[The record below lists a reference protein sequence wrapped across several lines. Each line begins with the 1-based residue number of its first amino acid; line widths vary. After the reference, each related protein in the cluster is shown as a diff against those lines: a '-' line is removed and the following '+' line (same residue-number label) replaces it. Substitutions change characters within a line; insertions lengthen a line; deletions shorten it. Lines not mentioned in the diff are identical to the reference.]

1 MRESFPPCRDR
12 ATPWITEGA
21 SAEPAVLVSP
31 PPPVYASA
39 MSDDAP
45 SFVRGIFAGAIHD
58 DLLFPFPA
66 SLAERDPD
74 EARTVRRLLADLARM
89 RDAGVIDA
97 ARFDEEETVPE
108 ETILAL
114 AAGGWMGLSIPREYG
129 GLGLSAAAYAHVF
142 GAISSMDAALGVLL
156 GVHCGLGSKA
166 IVLFGTAEQKARYLP
181 MLARGHTLAAYAL
194 TEPETGSDAQN
205 VVTQAQPNDDGSW
218 TLTGRKHWIGNG
230 HRAGV
235 IATFAQAPV
244 ERGGTTVLRPTAF
257 IIRPDMPGF
266 RVTGT
271 VRKLGIRGSTQAELV
286 YDGLRVPADH
296 VLGTVG
302 KGFGVAV
309 KVLNGGRM
317 TLAAGCTAGTKSLL
331 AQMVEFA
338 EHRVQFGRP
347 IADFEITQRK
357 LARTASDVYAA
368 DAMLGELARLAE
380 QPDGEYALE
389 AACCKVFASEM
400 LWRAADEMV
409 QVAGGRGYVKPYPYE
424 RQLRDARINRIFEG
438 TNEILRLFIS
448 LNGIQGPAAQLKEL
462 GVALRRPLRNLG
474 LISGFAASRLASRL
488 GATPTL
494 DVELHERLAAHAR
507 HFEKHVAELKDAAE
521 RLIRAYRKEIV
532 ERQQELERL
541 SDMAI
546 ELFATACVLA
556 RTQQLLLAR
565 GEDGCSRELGLCDLF
580 IVEAGRRFR
589 ASRVALQSPQDEVR
603 RRVAAGIRDAGG
615 YGVVDAMLPELQSDG
630 RTVRRSD
637 GPLSTEP
644 LAPGDQQRPQAA
656 SGSDRQTVRPRS
668 D

>member
-1 MRESFPPCRDR
+1 
-12 ATPWITEGA
+12 
-21 SAEPAVLVSP
+21 
-31 PPPVYASA
+31 

-58 DLLFPFPA
+58 VLLFPFPA
-66 SLAERDPD
+66 SLEERDPD
-74 EARTVRRLLADLARM
+74 EARTVRRLVADLARL
-89 RDAGVIDA
+89 RESGLIDS
-97 ARFDEEETVPE
+97 ARFDEEETIPE
-108 ETILAL
+108 ETIRAL
-114 AAGGWMGLSIPREYG
+114 ADGGWMGLSIPREYG

-142 GAISSMDAALGVLL
+142 GAISSVDASLGVLL

-166 IVLFGTAEQKARYLP
+166 IVLFGSADQKARYLP
-181 MLARGHTLAAYAL
+181 MLARGETLAAYAL

-205 VVTQAQPNDDGSW
+205 IVTQAQPNDDGSW

-244 ERGGTTVLRPTAF
+244 ERGGKTVLRPTAF

-266 RVTGT
+266 KVVGT

-286 YDGLRVPADH
+286 YDNLRVPADH

-309 KVLNGGRM
+309 KVLNGGRL
-317 TLAAGCTAGTKSLL
+317 TLAAGCTAGTKALL
-331 AQMVEFA
+331 AEMVAFA
-338 EHRVQFGRP
+338 EARVQFGRP

-368 DAMLGELARLAE
+368 DAMLGELTRLAE
-380 QPDGEYALE
+380 HPDGEYALE

-409 QVAGGRGYVKPYPYE
+409 QVAGGRGYVKPFPYE

-462 GVALRRPLRNLG
+462 GIALRRPLQNLG
-474 LISGFAASRLASRL
+474 LISGFAASRVASRL

-494 DVELHERLAAHAR
+494 DVELHTRLDTHAR
-507 HFEKHVAELKDAAE
+507 HFEKHVAEMKEAAE
-521 RLIRAYRKEIV
+521 RVIRAYRAEIV

-556 RTQQLLLAR
+556 RTQQLLVER
-565 GEDGCSRELGLCDLF
+565 GEEGCARELAMCDLF
-580 IVEAGRRFR
+580 VVEAGRRFR
-589 ASRVALQSPQDEVR
+589 ASRLALQSPQDALR
-603 RRVAAGIRDAGG
+603 RTVAAQTREAGG
-615 YGVVDAMLPELQSDG
+615 YGVVDAILPEDG
-630 RTVRRSD
+630 TTGGQD
-637 GPLSTEP
+637 GGTNPVVLSNAKD
-644 LAPGDQQRPQAA
+644 LHL
-656 SGSDRQTVRPRS
+656 SS
-668 D
+668 

>member
-1 MRESFPPCRDR
+1 
-12 ATPWITEGA
+12 
-21 SAEPAVLVSP
+21 
-31 PPPVYASA
+31 

-58 DLLFPFPA
+58 ALLFPFPA
-66 SLAERDPD
+66 SLEERDPD
-74 EARTVRRLLADLARM
+74 EARTVRRLVADLARL
-89 RDAGVIDA
+89 RESGLIDS
-97 ARFDEEETVPE
+97 ARFDEEETIPE
-108 ETILAL
+108 ETIRAL
-114 AAGGWMGLSIPREYG
+114 ADGGWMGLSIPREYG

-142 GAISSMDAALGVLL
+142 GAISSVDASLGVLL

-166 IVLFGTAEQKARYLP
+166 IVLFGSADQKARYLP
-181 MLARGHTLAAYAL
+181 MLARGETLAAYAL

-205 VVTQAQPNDDGSW
+205 VVTRAQANDDGSW

-244 ERGGTTVLRPTAF
+244 ERGGKTVLRPTAF

-266 RVTGT
+266 KVVGT

-286 YDGLRVPADH
+286 YDNLRVPADH

-309 KVLNGGRM
+309 KVLNGGRL
-317 TLAAGCTAGTKSLL
+317 TLAAGCTAGTKALL
-331 AQMVEFA
+331 AEMVAFA
-338 EHRVQFGRP
+338 EARVQFGRP
-347 IADFEITQRK
+347 IAGFEITQRK

-368 DAMLGELARLAE
+368 DAMLGELTRLAE
-380 QPDGEYALE
+380 HPDGEYALE

-409 QVAGGRGYVKPYPYE
+409 QVAGGRGYVKPFPYE

-462 GVALRRPLRNLG
+462 GIALRRPLQNLG
-474 LISGFAASRLASRL
+474 LISGFAASRVASRL

-494 DVELHERLAAHAR
+494 DVELHTRLDKHAR
-507 HFEKHVAELKDAAE
+507 HFEKHVAEMKEAAE
-521 RLIRAYRKEIV
+521 RVIRAYRAEIV

-556 RTQQLLLAR
+556 RTQQLLVER
-565 GEDGCSRELGLCDLF
+565 GEEGCARELAMCDLF
-580 IVEAGRRFR
+580 VVEAGRRFR
-589 ASRVALQSPQDEVR
+589 ASRLALQSPQDALR
-603 RRVAAGIRDAGG
+603 RTVAAQTREAGG
-615 YGVVDAMLPELQSDG
+615 YGVVDAILPEDG
-630 RTVRRSD
+630 TTGGQD
-637 GPLSTEP
+637 GGTNPVVLSNAKD
-644 LAPGDQQRPQAA
+644 LHL
-656 SGSDRQTVRPRS
+656 SS
-668 D
+668 

>member
-1 MRESFPPCRDR
+1 
-12 ATPWITEGA
+12 
-21 SAEPAVLVSP
+21 
-31 PPPVYASA
+31 

-66 SLAERDPD
+66 TLDARDPE
-74 EARTVRRLLADLARM
+74 EARTVRRLLADLERLRAS
-89 RDAGVIDA
+89 GVIDP
-97 ARFDEEETVPE
+97 ARFDEEETIPE
-108 ETILAL
+108 ETIRAL
-114 AAGGWMGLSIPREYG
+114 AGGGWMGLSIPREYG
-129 GLGLSAAAYAHVF
+129 GLGLSAAAYAHLF
-142 GAISSMDAALGVLL
+142 GAISSVDASIGVLL

-166 IVLFGTAEQKARYLP
+166 IVLFGSAEQKARYLP
-181 MLARGHTLAAYAL
+181 MLARGETLAAYAL

-205 VVTQAQPNDDGSW
+205 IVTQAQPNDDGSW

-244 ERGGTTVLRPTAF
+244 ERGGRTVLRPTAF
-257 IIRPDMPGF
+257 IVRPDMPGF
-266 RVTGT
+266 IVAGT

-309 KVLNGGRM
+309 RVLNGGRL

-338 EHRVQFGRP
+338 ENRVQFGRP

-368 DAMLGELARLAE
+368 DAMLGELTRLAE
-380 QPDGEYALE
+380 HPDGEYALE

-462 GVALRRPLRNLG
+462 GIALRRPLRNLG

-494 DVELHERLAAHAR
+494 DVALHERLAPHAR
-507 HFEKHVAELKDAAE
+507 YLEKHVAEMKDAAE

-556 RTQQLLLAR
+556 RTQSLLVER
-565 GEDGCSRELGLCDLF
+565 GEEGCTRELALCDLF
-580 IVEAGRRFR
+580 VVEAGRRFR
-589 ASRVALQSPQDEVR
+589 ASRLTLQSPRDEMR
-603 RRVAAGIRDAGG
+603 RTVAAEVRDAGG
-615 YGVVDAMLPELQSDG
+615 YGVEDAILPVERYG
-630 RTVRRSD
+630 GEAARRSGGD
-637 GPLSTEP
+637 GTATGPQPPASTAIP
-644 LAPGDQQRPQAA
+644 PHRQPA
-656 SGSDRQTVRPRS
+656 SPEQ
-668 D
+668 